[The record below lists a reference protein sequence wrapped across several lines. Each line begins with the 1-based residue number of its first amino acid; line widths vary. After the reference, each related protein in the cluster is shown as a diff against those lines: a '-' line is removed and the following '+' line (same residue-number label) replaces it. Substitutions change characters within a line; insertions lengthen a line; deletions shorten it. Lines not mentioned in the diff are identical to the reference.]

1 MRRRVE
7 GDGCQTNI
15 WLVTEWLTSGHMQ
28 SSNHVYGLQKAVD
41 DDWLICKAVW
51 HLYLK
56 PTPKHVPLSLSN
68 LLRLLPCVLSYNI
81 QIHVCLVFY
90 YVFFFLC
97 SLHKRKEGSWSI
109 SGWGFVGFKH
119 RMRQFIQIS
128 KRVWYLPWPADER
141 YLSVEGKCPG
151 DPDCLHLWQTGN
163 WKHTNTQTHTQLPSG
178 VLYLMHKYWC
188 STWWWGQIAHDQK
201 HILLNIN
208 WVFLWPSLLIEQEA
222 FNEYWYRVLRHLYR

>member
-90 YVFFFLC
+90 YVFFVQPAQNTGEELKHFWVRFHGLRTQDA
-97 SLHKRKEGSWSI
+97 SVHSSQT
-109 SGWGFVGFKH
+109 FV
-119 RMRQFIQIS
+119 
-128 KRVWYLPWPADER
+128 
-141 YLSVEGKCPG
+141 
-151 DPDCLHLWQTGN
+151 
-163 WKHTNTQTHTQLPSG
+163 
-178 VLYLMHKYWC
+178 
-188 STWWWGQIAHDQK
+188 QK
-201 HILLNIN
+201 G
-208 WVFLWPSLLIEQEA
+208 LIPT
-222 FNEYWYRVLRHLYR
+222 RTS

>member
-81 QIHVCLVFY
+81 QIHVCLIFY
-90 YVFFFLC
+90 YGFFFFFCAACAKYTRGVEAFLGEVSWASNTGCVSSFKSAICSKRSDTYQDQLMRDLFQLMVNVLEIQTVFFFDKL
-97 SLHKRKEGSWSI
+97 E
-109 SGWGFVGFKH
+109 
-119 RMRQFIQIS
+119 
-128 KRVWYLPWPADER
+128 
-141 YLSVEGKCPG
+141 
-151 DPDCLHLWQTGN
+151 TG
-163 WKHTNTQTHTQLPSG
+163 NTQTHGT
-178 VLYLMHKYWC
+178 YLW
-188 STWWWGQIAHDQK
+188 SSFSNAQILVQYMMMGA
-201 HILLNIN
+201 NS
-208 WVFLWPSLLIEQEA
+208 P
-222 FNEYWYRVLRHLYR
+222 